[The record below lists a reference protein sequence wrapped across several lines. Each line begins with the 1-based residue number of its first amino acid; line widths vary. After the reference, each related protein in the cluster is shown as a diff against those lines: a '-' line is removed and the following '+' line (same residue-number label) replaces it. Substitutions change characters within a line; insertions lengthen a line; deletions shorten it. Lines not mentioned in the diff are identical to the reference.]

1 MLLPLMFLGCASEVS
16 IDVDAD
22 GDSLLGSEEEALGTD
37 PAAADSDG
45 DGADDGLEL
54 ESNTDPLDGG
64 EYPYKGGWEIDSC
77 RADIKG
83 SGFAEGETSDDVA
96 LMDQFGQEVHLYSF
110 CNRVVYMVFAAFW

>member
-1 MLLPLMFLGCASEVS
+1 MLLALLFLGCASEVS

-37 PAAADSDG
+37 PNLADSDG

-77 RADIKG
+77 RSDIQG

-96 LMDQFGQEVHLYSF
+96 LMDQFGQKVHLYSF